1 MALDY
6 LKTLQDSLAASLE
19 FDDVLPLHGPVE
31 NPWSI
36 GVVEG
41 VYNPNGRT
49 HSEIE
54 MVCFMWG
61 LTLMLKPQLVIE
73 TGSNIGVMTKAL
85 GLAVKANGFGRVLS
99 AETEEDFVK
108 FARTR
113 CYGLPVTIH
122 HGPALDL
129 KIEEADLLFVDSSYE
144 SRKVEITRARPGA
157 VVVVHDT
164 NREAEIGN
172 EVRKYARRIEVVTPR
187 GFTIIQKGE

>member
-1 MALDY
+1 MSLDY
-6 LKTLQDSLAASLE
+6 LKTLRDSLEGSLD
-19 FDDVLPLHGPVE
+19 FDEVLPLHGPTE

-41 VYNPNGRT
+41 IYNKNGRT

-73 TGSNIGVMTKAL
+73 TGTNIGVLTKAL
-85 GLAVKANGFGRVLS
+85 GLAVQANGFGKVLS
-99 AETEEDFVK
+99 AEIDKTFVE
-108 FARTR
+108 FARKR
-113 CYGLPVTIH
+113 CEGLPVTIH

-129 KIEEADLLFVDSSYE
+129 KIEDADLLFVDSSYE
-144 SRKVEITRARPGA
+144 SRKVEMGRAKPGA

-164 NREAEIGN
+164 TREEDVRN
-172 EVRKYARRIEVVTPR
+172 ETRKYARRIEVVTPR
-187 GFTIIQKGE
+187 GFTIIQK